1 MRSAHAMKRV
11 RVVVRGRVQGVGFRA
26 STAYEARHLGVT
38 GWVRN
43 LPDGGVEAVVDGAPD
58 AVDAL
63 LAWLAHGPPG
73 ARVTSVDI
81 ADVAPGAIDA
91 SQPLQGFHVRT

>member
-1 MRSAHAMKRV
+1 VKRV
-11 RVVVRGRVQGVGFRA
+11 LVTVHGRVQGVGFRA
-26 STAYEARHLGVT
+26 SAAYEARGLGVD

-43 LPDGGVEAVVDGAPD
+43 LPSGDVEVFAVGDPS

-63 LAWLAHGPPG
+63 LAWLGHGPPG

-81 ADVAPGAIDA
+81 SDVAPDAIDA
-91 SQPLQGFHVRT
+91 SQPLQGFRVRT

>member
-1 MRSAHAMKRV
+1 MKRV
-11 RVVVRGRVQGVGFRA
+11 LVAVHGRVQGVGFRA
-26 STAYEARHLGVT
+26 STAYEARGLGVE

-43 LPDGGVEAVVDGAPD
+43 LDNGDVEVFAQGDPS

-63 LAWLAHGPPG
+63 LVWLGRGPPG

-81 ADVAPGAIDA
+81 SDVARDAIEA
-91 SQPLQGFHVRT
+91 SQPLQGFRVRT